1 MTEDTSRLREELN
14 ELFGEEKVNVYI
26 AQEILAQRFIRKH
39 PNEIKKALYKFKSL
53 KTMEEHRQLVSGF
66 DEPMSR
72 AFVCALLCGSASAAL
87 LDLAVG
93 ALDDRRAGRKV
104 LPNRLTR

>member
-1 MTEDTSRLREELN
+1 MTDDKSRVREELN
-14 ELFGEEKVNVYI
+14 ELFGEEKVNLYV
-26 AQEILAQRFIRKH
+26 AQDILAQRFIRKH

-53 KTMEEHRQLVSGF
+53 KTMEQHRELVSGF

-72 AFVCALLCGSASAAL
+72 AFVCSLLCGSATAAL

-93 ALDDRRAGRKV
+93 AIEDRRAGRQV
-104 LPNRLTR
+104 LPNRVIR